1 MDAYGKEANM
11 RNVEKQGYG
20 GHCRDIK
27 TDIST
32 IPTMK
37 SLS

>member
-1 MDAYGKEANM
+1 MWF
-11 RNVEKQGYG
+11 VEKTGNEENR
-20 GHCRDIK
+20 RDIK

-37 SLS
+37 TLGKENQ

>member
-1 MDAYGKEANM
+1 MWF
-11 RNVEKQGYG
+11 VEKTGNEENR
-20 GHCRDIK
+20 RDIK

-37 SLS
+37 TLDK

>member
-1 MDAYGKEANM
+1 MWF
-11 RNVEKQGYG
+11 VEKTGNEENR
-20 GHCRDIK
+20 RDIK

-37 SLS
+37 SLDK

>member
-1 MDAYGKEANM
+1 MWF
-11 RNVEKQGYG
+11 VEKTGNEG
-20 GHCRDIK
+20 NRRDIK

-37 SLS
+37 SLEK